1 MTIQVPVPV
10 QVQVTIQVL
19 VQALVQA
26 LVPVLVQALVL
37 DASTKTTTVYYE
49 FTWRVR
55 LPMCGRRAALGTE
68 QPGGE
73 SPRAARP
80 RKA

>member
-1 MTIQVPVPV
+1 MAKSSKSAGKIA
-10 QVQVTIQVL
+10 VL
-19 VQALVQA
+19 VEAQN
-26 LVPVLVQALVL
+26 PT
-37 DASTKTTTVYYE
+37 STKTTTVYYE